1 MQIDCV
7 EITFESEEIV
17 TCKSAQH
24 IDDAG
29 ALENL
34 KSNDQPV
41 VYLFVNEHLEMLSKH
56 VDVVVDKKSKHNA
69 KPLTGYLAPKKKL
82 EKIPLLRTAYST
94 DGKAIGGIKTLFMNI
109 KGRDTINAFVIGVK
123 KKVFDDVWKNSEKK
137 DVKKFPVFVSK
148 PICTVTPSASLDS
161 TELRI
166 LWHLESLHGTSPEL
180 EKEYIGDSELARLTR
195 ALIMAAA
202 ESEDPVLILGDTG
215 TGKEVVARAIHKH
228 SARKNCTFTALN
240 CGAIPKELLE
250 YELFGGEPNITH
262 AGQPLKK
269 GLWEVTGKGTLF
281 LDEIGDLSLDHQVK
295 ILRALENNTIKRVA
309 GVTEIKVE
317 ARILAATNRNL
328 FTMVQNNKFREDLY
342 YRLRGFFVRTPTL
355 KDHLED
361 VPVLASFF
369 WKKITENEKASLRPA
384 VLEELC
390 NYAWPG
396 NVRELKMVL
405 THLYSL
411 FKREN
416 PSVTNLK
423 DIFYLEGRV
432 FLTPEGSPAHGDEA
446 RLQRTRSLQ
455 HLKRAHEVIHLCHYK
470 FKGSLVE
477 DIKNEEPLS
486 SIRESL
492 LFLNHEIELLCKN
505 PTLFHGKEIFSA
517 VYDFKGKITY
527 LLSLLALDHKSAIDF
542 LETDIIS
549 ALDSLL
555 LMISHEIEK
564 IMGEE

>member
-1 MQIDCV
+1 MEKQ
-7 EITFESEEIV
+7 
-17 TCKSAQH
+17 
-24 IDDAG
+24 
-29 ALENL
+29 
-34 KSNDQPV
+34 
-41 VYLFVNEHLEMLSKH
+41 LS
-56 VDVVVDKKSKHNA
+56 
-69 KPLTGYLAPKKKL
+69 
-82 EKIPLLRTAYST
+82 
-94 DGKAIGGIKTLFMNI
+94 GIKTLFMNI
-109 KGRDTINAFVIGVK
+109 KGRDTINAFVIGVA
-123 KKVFDDVWKNSEKK
+123 KKVFDDVWKNAEKK

-166 LWHLESLHGTSPEL
+166 LWHLESLHGISPEL

-328 FTMVQNNKFREDLY
+328 FTMVQNNRFREDLY
-342 YRLRGFFVRTPTL
+342 YRLRGSFVRTPTL

-361 VPVLASFF
+361 VSVLASFF
-369 WKKITENEKASLRPA
+369 WRKITE
-384 VLEELC
+384 
-390 NYAWPG
+390 
-396 NVRELKMVL
+396 
-405 THLYSL
+405 
-411 FKREN
+411 KRE
-416 PSVTNLK
+416 
-423 DIFYLEGRV
+423 EHR
-432 FLTPEGSPAHGDEA
+432 
-446 RLQRTRSLQ
+446 
-455 HLKRAHEVIHLCHYK
+455 
-470 FKGSLVE
+470 
-477 DIKNEEPLS
+477 
-486 SIRESL
+486 
-492 LFLNHEIELLCKN
+492 
-505 PTLFHGKEIFSA
+505 
-517 VYDFKGKITY
+517 
-527 LLSLLALDHKSAIDF
+527 
-542 LETDIIS
+542 
-549 ALDSLL
+549 
-555 LMISHEIEK
+555 
-564 IMGEE
+564 